1 MMTKENTR
9 SFGRADIKLPAIL
22 KGQETSSKTW
32 EEQALIYNISRNS
45 LGLFLNQEYKVGRL
59 VSVTAKLPKEFDSG
73 YKNGEE
79 TTIWGIIQHCTLIG
93 VNNPAGKYHLGVALI
108 GDTPPIS
115 YVANPLQ
122 NYRLCGVDEK
132 GLWKV
137 EEAGKEFIVRK
148 YPRFIANIE
157 VFLGQI
163 DDRGQMFGGERVI
176 TDNISVGGIA
186 LFSSLDLSVGD
197 CVKVV
202 AAKYDFS
209 GLAVVR
215 NVTSK
220 NNRKAKVCLEFLSA
234 RFPIDKLDTMK
245 QQMNEMTM

>member
-122 NYRLCGVDEK
+122 NGFYRP
-132 GLWKV
+132 
-137 EEAGKEFIVRK
+137 A
-148 YPRFIANIE
+148 
-157 VFLGQI
+157 
-163 DDRGQMFGGERVI
+163 
-176 TDNISVGGIA
+176 
-186 LFSSLDLSVGD
+186 
-197 CVKVV
+197 
-202 AAKYDFS
+202 
-209 GLAVVR
+209 
-215 NVTSK
+215 
-220 NNRKAKVCLEFLSA
+220 
-234 RFPIDKLDTMK
+234 
-245 QQMNEMTM
+245 